1 MEPKITENTERPM
14 DSALDGNEL
23 PYLLRL
29 YVAGLTPRSTQ
40 AISALRALCEEY
52 LVGQYRL
59 EVFDLYQQPE
69 LARRAQLLAAP
80 TLVKELPLPVRRLI
94 GDLSDKH
101 VVLRGLGLGPAVA
114 GEPQRT

>member
-1 MEPKITENTERPM
+1 M
-14 DSALDGNEL
+14 DGVLDADEL

-29 YVAGLTPRSTQ
+29 YVAGLTPRSTK
-40 AISALRALCEEY
+40 AISTLRALCEEY
-52 LVGQYRL
+52 LEGQYRL

-69 LARRAQLLAAP
+69 LARRAQLLGAP

-101 VVLRGLGLGPAVA
+101 QVLLGLGLQPA
-114 GEPQRT
+114 GSER

>member
-1 MEPKITENTERPM
+1 MEPGVNENTQSRVDASLNE
-14 DSALDGNEL
+14 NEL

-29 YVAGLTPRSTQ
+29 YVAGLTPRSTR
-40 AISALRALCEEY
+40 AISALRALCDEY
-52 LVGQYRL
+52 IEGQYRL

-101 VVLRGLGLGPAVA
+101 LVLRGLGLGPAVA
-114 GEPQRT
+114 GEPQRA